1 MIAIEKPGKDPSLA
15 AIYHPVSLL
24 SVCYKLL
31 ERLALQRI
39 SPTVEGL
46 LLVQTRLV
54 SGKVE
59 ALVIRLLPS
68 PLSSKMASNR
78 T

>member
-1 MIAIEKPGKDPSLA
+1 MMVVEKPGKDPSLA
-15 AIYHPVSLL
+15 ANYRPISLL

-39 SPTVEGL
+39 SPTVEA
-46 LLVQTRLV
+46 VQTRLV

-59 ALVIRLLPS
+59 ALVIMLLPS
-68 PLSSKMASNR
+68 PLSSKMDSSR

>member
-1 MIAIEKPGKDPSLA
+1 VIAIEKPGKDSSLA
-15 AIYHPVSLL
+15 ANYRPISLL

-31 ERLALQRI
+31 ERLALKRI

-46 LLVQTRLV
+46 LSPTRLL

-59 ALVIRLLPS
+59 ALVTRLLPS
-68 PLSSKMASNR
+68 PLSSKIDSSRA
-78 T
+78 